1 MHLDVLNSAVSLI
14 FCFLHLHHI
23 SMCIFKEYSVGIF
36 FLCLAK
42 ANFIARI
49 YVS

>member
-23 SMCIFKEYSVGIF
+23 SMCIFKEYSVF
-36 FLCLAK
+36 FSLCLAK